1 VTTSTSDPTPDSSQG
16 PAGEE
21 RVLLLSMPFGAVERP
36 SLALGL
42 LGAHCARAGVRCET
56 RYLTIEFAQAV
67 GLADYTWVVNE
78 LPYTAFAGEWVFA
91 EALYGPRPEADE
103 QYLGGVLR
111 GTWGL
116 TDDDVRRLLGVRRQ
130 VAPFLADRVAE
141 LAAGD
146 HTFVGLTSVFHQ
158 NVPSLALARLLK
170 AARPDVTIAF
180 GGANWEE
187 EMGAALLE
195 RFGFVDLA
203 FSGEADRSFPA
214 VLAARGQ
221 GRPVTGI
228 PGVLHRSAGSG
239 QAGATTVLD
248 LDEVPAPDY
257 EPYYR
262 QLRAHPATAAVSP
275 TLLVETSR
283 GCWWGARSHC
293 TFCGLN
299 GATMAFRSK
308 TPDRVVRELADLR
321 ERYGDRT
328 FSVVDDILDS
338 RYFGTVLPR
347 LAAANLDV
355 ELFWEVKANLSRHQV
370 RTLSDAGVRFV
381 QPGVE
386 SLSDHVLA
394 LMRKGTTGL
403 RNIELLKW
411 CREYGVKPLWNL
423 LYGFPGETAD
433 DYLETVH
440 LIQAIWHLDP
450 PTGYGPVR
458 LDRFSPYHDD
468 PAGFGMTNVRP
479 MAPFATLYP
488 FDDDTVRRI
497 AYYFDYDYA
506 DGRRDDVHARA
517 AVDLAIGWMNDTERG
532 DLVIT
537 PDGDG
542 VRIVDSRRGLP
553 APRRARLTG
562 WKAEI
567 YEKCDRS
574 QRFDTLA
581 ALPGVRA
588 ARVSHGELGHFLE
601 RCLRYQL
608 MVLSGGRWLGIA
620 VHTPAR
626 RDDDAE
632 PERDDATHRTEL
644 PLAR

>member
-1 VTTSTSDPTPDSSQG
+1 V
-16 PAGEE
+16 
-21 RVLLLSMPFGAVERP
+21 
-36 SLALGL
+36 
-42 LGAHCARAGVRCET
+42 GVR
-56 RYLTIEFAQAV
+56 R
-67 GLADYTWVVNE
+67 
-78 LPYTAFAGEWVFA
+78 
-91 EALYGPRPEADE
+91 ALYGPRPEADE
-103 QYLGGVLR
+103 RYLTGVLR

-130 VAPFLADRVAE
+130 VAPFLAARVAE

-214 VLAARGQ
+214 VLEARRQGPAGRRHPRRPAAVRGRGHRPRRRDHGPGPGRGPRARLRAVLPAAARPPRDRRRLPHPA
-221 GRPVTGI
+221 GRDVARLLVGSPLALHVLRPQRRDDGVPQQD
-228 PGVLHRSAGSG
+228 PGPRRPRARRP
-239 QAGATTVLD
+239 AGA
-248 LDEVPAPDY
+248 
-257 EPYYR
+257 
-262 QLRAHPATAAVSP
+262 LRRPHVQ
-275 TLLVETSR
+275 R
-283 GCWWGARSHC
+283 RRRH
-293 TFCGLN
+293 
-299 GATMAFRSK
+299 
-308 TPDRVVRELADLR
+308 
-321 ERYGDRT
+321 
-328 FSVVDDILDS
+328 
-338 RYFGTVLPR
+338 PR
-347 LAAANLDV
+347 LPVLRHRAPPAGRRGLDV
-355 ELFWEVKANLSRHQV
+355 ELFWEVKANLSRDQV

-423 LYGFPGETAD
+423 LYGFPGETED

-468 PAGFGMTNVRP
+468 PGGFGMTNVRP

-488 FDDDTVRRI
+488 FDADTVRRI

-506 DGRRDDVHARA
+506 DGRRDDVHARP
-517 AVDLAIGWMNDTERG
+517 AVDLAVGWMNDAERG

-562 WKAEI
+562 WKAEV

-581 ALPGVRA
+581 ACPASAPPG
-588 ARVSHGELGHFLE
+588 
-601 RCLRYQL
+601 
-608 MVLSGGRWLGIA
+608 
-620 VHTPAR
+620 
-626 RDDDAE
+626 
-632 PERDDATHRTEL
+632 
-644 PLAR
+644 